1 MSPSWL
7 TPAVMLLATAL
18 GSFFAHR
25 IITPKDSERAEL
37 LKEIATG
44 AAALVVSL
52 NPGKAWAA
60 LLELIVQQI
69 ASAPGVPTAN
79 QQAIQRAAAEALT
92 KIIGVAPNAT
102 K

>member
-1 MSPSWL
+1 MNL
-7 TPAVMLLATAL
+7 NLVNTIIGLVATAL
-18 GSFFAHR
+18 AAWYAQR
-25 IITPKDSERAEL
+25 IVTPKDHERASL
-37 LKEIATG
+37 LEKIATG

-60 LLELIVQQI
+60 MLELIVQQI
-69 ASAPGVPTAN
+69 ASAPGVPTNN

-92 KIIGVAPNAT
+92 KTVGPNVA

>member
-1 MSPSWL
+1 MNLPWINSLIGLIATGLGAWL
-7 TPAVMLLATAL
+7 WNRA
-18 GSFFAHR
+18 
-25 IITPKDSERAEL
+25 ITPKDHERAAL
-37 LKEIATG
+37 LEKIATG

-79 QQAIQRAAAEALT
+79 QQAIQRAAADALT
-92 KIIGVAPNAT
+92 KIVGVAPNAS